1 MSRRHPLSKVFLD
14 APRSAAEMSTLMTMS
29 PIVIGSRMMQFW
41 MSAAAPTAGDRNEAS
56 RMISEKMQA
65 AGESL
70 LAMNLAAME
79 AATAATLGAVTGRG
93 SHSNHGDAIMSAG
106 LKPYSQRVR
115 ANRKRL
121 SK

>member
-1 MSRRHPLSKVFLD
+1 MTRRRLSLSV
-14 APRSAAEMSTLMTMS
+14 APKSTTEMSTLMMLS
-29 PIVIGSRMMQFW
+29 PFVISSRMMQFW
-41 MSAAAPTAGDRNEAS
+41 VSAAAPTATDRDEMS
-56 RMISEKMQA
+56 RMVGEKMQA

-70 LAMNLAAME
+70 LAMNMAAMA
-79 AATAATLGAVTGRG
+79 AATETALAAVTGRG
-93 SHSNHGDAIMSAG
+93 RHSNHGDAILSAG